1 MVSPAEMAAL
11 LGSTLS
17 VIGGGI
23 GLFRP
28 DKVAAILGFERPDL
42 LCLVELRGLFGGMLT
57 TLGISCMV
65 LRHPQAYLV
74 AGLAYVGLAS
84 VKVIALVVDKPAPR
98 KVVPGLLV
106 DASVGL
112 LLVAG
117 FWAERQL

>member
-1 MVSPAEMAAL
+1 VVNPAEMAAL

-17 VIGGGI
+17 VVVGGI

-28 DKVAAILGFERPDL
+28 DKIAAILGFDRPGL

-57 TLGISCMV
+57 TLGISCIV
-65 LRHPQAYLV
+65 LRHPQVYLV
-74 AGLAYVGLAS
+74 AGLSYLGLAFA
-84 VKVIALVVDKPAPR
+84 KVIALVVDKPAPG

-117 FWAERQL
+117 FWAV

>member
-17 VIGGGI
+17 VIGGGV

-28 DKVAAILGFERPDL
+28 DKIAVILGIDRRDL
-42 LCLVELRGLFGGMLT
+42 LCLVELRGVFGGMLT
-57 TLGISCMV
+57 TLGISCLV
-65 LRHPQAYLV
+65 LRHPEAYLV
-74 AGLAYVGLAS
+74 AGLAYLGLSLA
-84 VKVIALVVDKPAPR
+84 KVVALAVDKPAPG

-117 FWAERQL
+117 FWA

>member
-1 MVSPAEMAAL
+1 MA
-11 LGSTLS
+11 
-17 VIGGGI
+17 GGV

-28 DKVAAILGFERPDL
+28 DKVAAILGIDRPDL

-57 TLGISCMV
+57 ALGISCLVM
-65 LRHPQAYLV
+65 RQPQVYLV
-74 AGLAYVGLAS
+74 AGLAYVGLAF
-84 VKVIALVVDKPAPR
+84 VKVIALVVDKPPPG

-117 FWAERQL
+117 FWA